1 MIAATSESSLR
12 TTSYGLSTPLVGRL
26 LAVVPERFFYF
37 ANCVLCVV
45 QGLNSVTAEIVIC
58 PFQALPRGP
67 QSPQRRGHLRMALAL
82 GEAHAVS
89 TIRSVESAGLGGN
102 AECCADTDHRGK
114 AADGECFYVHFE
126 QLLRRV
132 RSQNWPE
139 RFAAFASIVPAIAL
153 LRSWRDSALLVR
165 YAARRRS

>member
-45 QGLNSVTAEIVIC
+45 QGLNSVTSEIVVR

-82 GEAHAVS
+82 GKAYALGV
-89 TIRSVESAGLGGN
+89 IRSVESAGLCGD
-102 AECCADTDHRGK
+102 AKCCADTAHRCK
-114 AADGECFYVHFE
+114 AAEGQGFSVHIE
-126 QLLRRV
+126 
-132 RSQNWPE
+132 
-139 RFAAFASIVPAIAL
+139 
-153 LRSWRDSALLVR
+153 
-165 YAARRRS
+165 